1 MIVDNSRRRGERDGE
16 NGRQVSGERR
26 KYFGGNLPGIFGTC
40 PAGFLH
46 SLPSVYLFYICFLWE
61 NQ

>member
-1 MIVDNSRRRGERDGE
+1 MIVDNSGRNGEKDDRD
-16 NGRQVSGERR
+16 GRQVFGERR
-26 KYFGGNLPGIFGTC
+26 KYFGGNLPGVFGTC
-40 PAGFLH
+40 LAGFLH